1 MAQIQKLTIQQEKDI
16 LQYIVD
22 HEVSFDNI
30 SYGSSRVVLF
40 PNEENMK
47 KICELAQVKIPFD
60 FVIKIA
66 LGEGGYNQSQREITS
81 YEKHGDS
88 YPLGEIYAY
97 GAVLEFMVRVEPVD
111 EMYRNYD
118 GYDCEQ
124 LFNVIYHSDDD
135 NWSQE
140 DYYRDDEDKAKIRE
154 HEFIW
159 SAMCSLEDL
168 FGVTGDNG
176 QVGID
181 SNGHYVAY
189 DYGFDAGSS
198 ESEVW
203 SSSIG
208 DSCITTEI
216 LRDYLLAALR
226 GLNKYQ
232 MDELEFVS
240 DVAKFAEHD
249 YL

>member
-30 SYGSSRVVLF
+30 SYGSSRVVLY
-40 PNEENMK
+40 PNQKDMG
-47 KICELAQVKIPFD
+47 KICELAQINIPSD

-66 LGEGGYNQSQREITS
+66 LGGGGYNQSQREITS
-81 YEKHGDS
+81 YEKHGEN
-88 YPLGEIYAY
+88 YPLGEVYAC
-97 GAVLEFMVRVEPVD
+97 GAVLEFMARVEPV
-111 EMYRNYD
+111 EEEYRNYD
-118 GYDCEQ
+118 SYDCER
-124 LFNVIYHSDDD
+124 LFNMIYHGDDN

-140 DYYRDDEDKAKIRE
+140 NYYRDDEDKAKIRE

-159 SAMCSLEDL
+159 SAICSLEDL

>member
-22 HEVSFDNI
+22 HKVSFDHI
-30 SYGSSRVVLF
+30 SYGSSRIVLF
-40 PNEENMK
+40 PDK
-47 KICELAQVKIPFD
+47 KDMGNICELAQIKIPFD

-81 YEKHGDS
+81 YEKYGDN

-97 GAVLEFMVRVEPVD
+97 GAVLEFMVRVEPV
-111 EMYRNYD
+111 EEEYRNYD
-118 GYDCEQ
+118 SYDCEQ
-124 LFNVIYHSDDD
+124 LFNMIYHGDDD
-135 NWSQE
+135 DWSRE
-140 DYYRDDEDKAKIRE
+140 DYYRDDEDKTKIRK

-159 SAMCSLEDL
+159 SAICSLEDL

-176 QVGID
+176 QVGLD
-181 SNGHYVAY
+181 PDGHYVAY
-189 DYGFDAGSS
+189 DYGFDVDSS
-198 ESEVW
+198 TSEVW

-208 DSCITTEI
+208 DSAITTGI

-232 MDELEFVS
+232 MDELEYVS
-240 DVAKFAEHD
+240 DVAKFAECD
-249 YL
+249 YS